1 VCSPESPPIVG
12 PAATQGRAAPAGD
25 EPKPTTTPKLTR
37 TPDAVIYRGHQIE
50 SITFGWCNEAEAFV
64 SDLARLEKAEGI
76 LGRRYFG
83 GRTLLFSEPAAFLR
97 DLTTVMTDIID
108 LWREDLVGNPGPQRT
123 RRKQKDGD
131 PPEAD
136 GGRQP
141 APARLSAADLA
152 TYFADMARAQTTQA
166 LGDRVG
172 AARYVKRYVRMA
184 TG

>member
-1 VCSPESPPIVG
+1 MGS
-12 PAATQGRAAPAGD
+12 
-25 EPKPTTTPKLTR
+25 
-37 TPDAVIYRGHQIE
+37 
-50 SITFGWCNEAEAFV
+50 
-64 SDLARLEKAEGI
+64 LA
-76 LGRRYFG
+76 
-83 GRTLLFSEPAAFLR
+83 
-97 DLTTVMTDIID
+97 
-108 LWREDLVGNPGPQRT
+108 PQRAQ
-123 RRKQKDGD
+123 RKKKEGD
-131 PPEAD
+131 SPEAD